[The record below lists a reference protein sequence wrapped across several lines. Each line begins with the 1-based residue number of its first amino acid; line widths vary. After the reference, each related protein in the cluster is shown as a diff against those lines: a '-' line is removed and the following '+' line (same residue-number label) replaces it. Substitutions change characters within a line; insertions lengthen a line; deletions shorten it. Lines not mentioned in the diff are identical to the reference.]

1 MSPNIA
7 IVTERNIVITIAIL
21 MPILIQEGDDAAAD
35 DGAADAAADDD
46 HDDHDDC
53 DDDNKP
59 QTIATSI
66 DIYIYY

>member
-21 MPILIQEGDDAAAD
+21 MPILIQEGDDAAA
-35 DGAADAAADDD
+35 AADAAAD
-46 HDDHDDC
+46 DDHDDC

-66 DIYIYY
+66 DIYI